1 MHEHELG
8 FESYFGYF
16 FYSPWQTY

>member
-8 FESYFGYF
+8 FESYFDYF